1 MKIYL
6 VENKSIPSN
15 KVDPDF
21 SKDLFYNR
29 HYRRADAQK
38 LEDYKDG
45 ILYFPTR
52 WNGLNLSRCNIDIL
66 SNTYQKLML
75 IIFGIVYNTISE
87 TELNKLLSNY
97 IPHIQKYVPDFKG
110 FRFDRLDEVKI
121 KNTITWLL
129 IDYDKETEIYYETG
143 DIVVWQ
149 FVYNSNINES
159 KLIDIAFCERY
170 TIITDANDNGN
181 TIERLME
188 DGLIDT
194 NVYNIYIF
202 DDDETM
208 KKLEV

>member
-6 VENKSIPSN
+6 FENKSVPSN
-15 KVDPDF
+15 KVDLDF

-29 HYRRADAQK
+29 HYRSEDAK
-38 LEDYKDG
+38 RLNDYKDG
-45 ILYFPTR
+45 ILYFPTK
-52 WNGLNLSRCNIDIL
+52 WSGLNLSRCNIDIL

-87 TELNKLLSNY
+87 TRLNKLLSNY
-97 IPHIQKYVPDFKG
+97 IPYIQKYVPNFKG

-121 KNTITWLL
+121 KNTITWVP

-143 DIVVWQ
+143 DIEIWE
-149 FVYNSNINES
+149 FVDNINITVN

-170 TIITDANDNGN
+170 TIITDANNNGN
-181 TIERLME
+181 TIERLIE